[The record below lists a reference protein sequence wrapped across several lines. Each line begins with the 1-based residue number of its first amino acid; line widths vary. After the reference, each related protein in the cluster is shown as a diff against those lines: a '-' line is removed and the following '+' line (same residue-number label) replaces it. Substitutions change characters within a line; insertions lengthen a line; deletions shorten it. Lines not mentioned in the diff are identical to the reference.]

1 MYVLIYVHM
10 LSVLGPYMSENSD
23 TKVSRHTKNHV
34 AKNWPVGTKIGDIS
48 PCRRHVA
55 DTSPTFPGDVRTM
68 LTCGGEFGYEFLC
81 RTMSMYVTIL
91 AIFYVSTEAEA
102 NTGKYSFKDVRYEDT
117 SS

>member
-1 MYVLIYVHM
+1 
-10 LSVLGPYMSENSD
+10 
-23 TKVSRHTKNHV
+23 
-34 AKNWPVGTKIGDIS
+34 
-48 PCRRHVA
+48 
-55 DTSPTFPGDVRTM
+55 M
-68 LTCGGEFGYEFLC
+68 LTCGGEFGYELLC